1 VLHDIV
7 ATMLN
12 ERFVEEL
19 FKPQK
24 LSNKHALRTL
34 FDNLAHV
41 SIMRLNRTSMNKVT
55 ITFPPLLLLKVTN
68 KNIYLCANKF
78 AALRLDG

>member
-1 VLHDIV
+1 MLKGTINICISVLHDIV

-19 FKPQK
+19 FKPQR
-24 LSNKHALRTL
+24 LSNRHALRTL

-55 ITFPPLLLLKVTN
+55 TTDFIE
-68 KNIYLCANKF
+68 YY
-78 AALRLDG
+78 